1 MPDLK
6 LRTAA
11 KFWVGLAGVCATA
24 LAGVYDVPLLT
35 IAAVVCG
42 AAGVYLVPNA
52 PAE

>member
-11 KFWVGLAGVCATA
+11 KFWMGLAAVCATA
-24 LAGVYDVPLLT
+24 VAGTVDAPWLT
-35 IAAVVCG
+35 IAAAALG